1 MFLWFWLFFLGWMT
15 YVLLQ
20 RSLASQGTTPLWVL
34 WLVLMM
40 PALIWGVWTIV
51 FGEEVEPPLWL
62 MIGPFVVCPFVYW
75 LFVHNSLAQRKRK
88 SFSQEPMA
96 SEPLSATATQKLEQL
111 MAEEGENA
119 GSNLSL
125 PRPLS
130 KEEEADL
137 KHCFPWNL
145 FALHQVEYRLQAV
158 ICQGQLRA
166 DPSEAYHRIQTNIN
180 QRFGD
185 RFLVLLQENWT
196 GKPFFALVP
205 NVQPALQQS
214 VNPSRQPPL
223 AAVPSK
229 GKSSVQEPEFDPLEA
244 IAITGISQ
252 RKRSTFPDRCDV
264 FYRPALAAG
273 LLLITLFTTTFVGAV
288 FAGVPLESL
297 ADLGDRPHLLW
308 QGFPYG
314 LSLILI
320 LGAHEWGH
328 VWAARRYQIATTLPY
343 FIPVPTFLGT
353 FGAFTQIKS
362 PIPHRRALFDISFA
376 GPAAGVLITLPLLW
390 WGFNHS
396 EVVPLTDESSLMN
409 FQSLNPWSSFLLMFM
424 SRLALGSSLSPET
437 ALALHPVAIAAYIG
451 IIVTA
456 LNLMPVGQL
465 DGGHIVHAMFGQRTG
480 AIVGQMT
487 RLFMLLLSLRQ
498 PELLLWS
505 LLLLFIPVVD
515 EPALN
520 DVSELDDRRDFLGFV
535 ALGMLLLILLPVPQ
549 VLQGLFL

>member
-1 MFLWFWLFFLGWMT
+1 MFLWFWLFFLGWIT
-15 YVLLQ
+15 YLLLQ
-20 RSLASQGTTPLWVL
+20 RSIASHGATPLWVL

-40 PALIWGVWTIV
+40 PALIWGLWTLF
-51 FGEEVEPPLWL
+51 FGQDVEPPLWL
-62 MIGPFVVCPFVYW
+62 MLGPFVVCPFVYW
-75 LFVHNSLAQRKRK
+75 LLVRNSFSQQRKRK
-88 SFSQEPMA
+88 SVSPED
-96 SEPLSATATQKLEQL
+96 LSPTTTQKLEQL
-111 MAEEGENA
+111 LTEGEKPP
-119 GSNLSL
+119 SPPPV

-166 DPSEAYHRIQTNIN
+166 DPSEAYTRIQTNIS

-205 NVQPALQQS
+205 NVQKYSGGVDQLLEPQEVLPA
-214 VNPSRQPPL
+214 
-223 AAVPSK
+223 A
-229 GKSSVQEPEFDPLEA
+229 SS
-244 IAITGISQ
+244 
-252 RKRSTFPDRCDV
+252 DRRDS
-264 FYRPALAAG
+264 FYRPTIALG
-273 LLLITLFTTTFVGAV
+273 LLLVTLFTTTFVGTI

-297 ADLGDRPHLLW
+297 ADLSDRPSLLW
-308 QGFPYG
+308 QGFPYA

-320 LGAHEWGH
+320 LGAHELGH
-328 VWAARRYQIATTLPY
+328 VFAARRHHIATTLPY

-390 WGFNHS
+390 WGLQHS
-396 EVVPLTDESSLMN
+396 EVIPLTKESSLTN
-409 FQSLNPWSSFLLMFM
+409 FESLNPWNSLLLTLI
-424 SRLALGSSLSPET
+424 SRWALGESLTPES
-437 ALALHPVAIAAYIG
+437 ALALHPVAIAAYLG

-487 RLFMLLLSLRQ
+487 RFFMLILSLRQ
-498 PELLLWS
+498 QEFLLWS

-520 DVSELDDRRDFLGFV
+520 DVSELDDGRDGLGFL
-535 ALGMLLLILLPVPQ
+535 ALALLLMILLPVPQ
-549 VLQGLFL
+549 ILQGIFL

>member
-1 MFLWFWLFFLGWMT
+1 MILWFWLFVLGWIT
-15 YVLLQ
+15 YLLLR
-20 RSLASQGTTPLWVL
+20 RSVASRGSTPLWLL

-40 PALIWGVWTIV
+40 PALIWATWTLI
-51 FGEEVEPPLWL
+51 FGESVTPPLWL
-62 MIGPFVVCPFVYW
+62 MLGPVVVCPFLYW
-75 LFVHNSLAQRKRK
+75 LLVRKGLSNASQDR
-88 SFSQEPMA
+88 SFPNLE
-96 SEPLSATATQKLEQL
+96 LSKA
-111 MAEEGENA
+111 AEEVLIQRVKQAHATKQED
-119 GSNLSL
+119 

-180 QRFGD
+180 DRFGD

-205 NVQPALQQS
+205 NIQAQVPAKMR
-214 VNPSRQPPL
+214 VKMPVVTP
-223 AAVPSK
+223 
-229 GKSSVQEPEFDPLEA
+229 
-244 IAITGISQ
+244 Q
-252 RKRSTFPDRCDV
+252 RKLSEADPSS
-264 FYRPALAAG
+264 FYRPGLALG
-273 LLLITLFTTTFVGAV
+273 LLLITLFTTTFVGTI

-297 ADLGDRPHLLW
+297 ADLGDRPELLW

-314 LSLILI
+314 VSLLLI
-320 LGAHEWGH
+320 LGSHESGH
-328 VWAARRYQIATTLPY
+328 FFAARHYRIATTLPY
-343 FIPVPTFLGT
+343 FIPIPSFLGT
-353 FGAFTQIKS
+353 FGAFIQMKS
-362 PIPHRRALFDISFA
+362 PIPHRRALFDVSFA
-376 GPAAGVLITLPLLW
+376 GPAAGLIFAIPCLW
-390 WGFNHS
+390 WGIAHS
-396 EVVPLTDESSLMN
+396 EVIPLTKESGIMN
-409 FQSLNPWSSFLLMFM
+409 FQSLNPWGSLLIALL
-424 SRLALGSSLSPET
+424 SRITLGSNLDIDT
-437 ALALHPVAIAAYIG
+437 ALNLHPVAIAGYLG

-487 RLFMLLLSLRQ
+487 RLFMLLLSIRQ
-498 PELLLWS
+498 PEFLLWS

-520 DVSELDDRRDFLGFV
+520 DVSELDDARDLLGFL
-535 ALGMLLLILLPVPQ
+535 ALGFLLLIILPMPHLLRDVI
-549 VLQGLFL
+549 L

>member
-1 MFLWFWLFFLGWMT
+1 MFLWFWLFFLGWIT
-15 YVLLQ
+15 YLLLQ
-20 RSLASQGTTPLWVL
+20 RSLASQGSTPLWVL

-40 PALIWGVWTIV
+40 PALIWGGWTLL
-51 FGEEVEPPLWL
+51 FGPDVEPPLWL
-62 MIGPFVVCPFVYW
+62 MLGPFVACPFVYW
-75 LFVHNSLAQRKRK
+75 LLVRNSLAEHRRRH
-88 SFSQEPMA
+88 FSKTSKTATE
-96 SEPLSATATQKLEQL
+96 SLEPLSPAATEKLEQL
-111 MAEEGENA
+111 IALEGEPKPA
-119 GSNLSL
+119 GADL

-130 KEEEADL
+130 KEEEAAL
-137 KHCFPWNL
+137 KHCFPWTL

-166 DPSEAYHRIQTNIN
+166 DPSEAYQRIQSNIN

-205 NVQPALQQS
+205 NVQKSMQT
-214 VNPSRQPPL
+214 VT
-223 AAVPSK
+223 VPDL
-229 GKSSVQEPEFDPLEA
+229 EFGPLESVLA
-244 IAITGISQ
+244 
-252 RKRSTFPDRCDV
+252 KRSASFFPDRSERSDRRSPG
-264 FYRPALAAG
+264 FYRPGLALG
-273 LLLITLFTTTFVGAV
+273 LLLITLFTTTFMGTV

-320 LGAHEWGH
+320 LGAHEMGH
-328 VWAARRYQIATTLPY
+328 VLAARRHQIATTLPY
-343 FIPVPTFLGT
+343 FIPIPTFLGT

-376 GPAAGVLITLPLLW
+376 GPAAGVFITLPLLW
-390 WGFNHS
+390 WGIAHS
-396 EVVPLTDESSLMN
+396 ELVPITDQSSLMN
-409 FQSLNPWSSFLLMFM
+409 FESLNPWSSFLLALI
-424 SRLALGSSLSPET
+424 SRLALGTNLTAET
-437 ALALHPVAIAAYIG
+437 ALSLNPIGIAAYLG

-505 LLLLFIPVVD
+505 ILLLFIPVVD

-520 DVSELDDRRDFLGFV
+520 DVSELDDRRDFLGFM
-535 ALGMLLLILLPVPQ
+535 ALGVLLLILLPVPQ

>member
-1 MFLWFWLFFLGWMT
+1 MFLWFWLFFLGWIT
-15 YVLLQ
+15 YLLLQ
-20 RSLASQGTTPLWVL
+20 RSLASQGSTPLWVL

-40 PALIWGVWTIV
+40 PALVWGAWTLL
-51 FGEEVEPPLWL
+51 FGPNVEPPLWL
-62 MIGPFVVCPFVYW
+62 MLGPFVVSPFLYW
-75 LFVHNSLAQRKRK
+75 LLVRNSLAQYRRKHLSK
-88 SFSQEPMA
+88 ESKDVKLSTESKA
-96 SEPLSATATQKLEQL
+96 SLSPTAAQKLEQL
-111 MAEEGENA
+111 IALEGESKA
-119 GSNLSL
+119 APPL

-166 DPSEAYHRIQTNIN
+166 DPSEAYQRIQTNIN

-205 NVQPALQQS
+205 NVQKS
-214 VNPSRQPPL
+214 VNTTLQTDPL
-223 AAVPSK
+223 ADPSF
-229 GKSSVQEPEFDPLEA
+229 GSLESMVA
-244 IAITGISQ
+244 N
-252 RKRSTFPDRCDV
+252 RSATLFPDRSAHRRSEGCNG
-264 FYRPALAAG
+264 FYRPGLALG
-273 LLLITLFTTTFVGAV
+273 LLLVTLFTTTFMGTI

-320 LGAHEWGH
+320 LGAHEMGH

-343 FIPVPTFLGT
+343 FIPIPTFLGT
-353 FGAFTQIKS
+353 FGAFTQIKA

-390 WGFNHS
+390 WGIAHS
-396 EVVPLTDESSLMN
+396 EIVPITDESSLMN
-409 FQSLNPWSSFLLMFM
+409 FQSLNPWSSFLLTLI
-424 SRLALGSSLSPET
+424 SRFALGTNLTPDT
-437 ALALHPVAIAAYIG
+437 ALSLNPIGIAAYLG

-520 DVSELDDRRDFLGFV
+520 DVSELDDRRDFLGFM